1 MPGHSLDE
9 WDPRRGRGGRPYE
22 RLKKVIYAREIC
34 WLCGKPVNYDVPP
47 RHPLAPSVD
56 HVIPLHP
63 ADGSPGGHPTAI
75 ENAQLAHYGCNS
87 ARGNGS
93 RRPDATEQPRPKS
106 RNY

>member
-1 MPGHSLDE
+1 MTSGDE
-9 WDPRRGRGGRPYE
+9 WNPNRGRGGRPFE

-34 WLCGKPVNYDVPP
+34 WLCGKPVRYDVGP

-56 HVIPLHP
+56 HLIPL
-63 ADGSPGGHPTAI
+63 SKGGHPTAI
-75 ENAQLAHYGCNS
+75 ENAELAHYGCNS

-93 RRPDATEQPRPKS
+93 NRPDATEKQRPKS